1 MRLLSSRPTYL
12 LSALWLFCLA
22 VCAGLTW
29 FVTTQTSLGIDF
41 VTEAD
46 QVAAHPNDLRL
57 DIHIPARAR
66 NFRLQG
72 EAIHPDDLQRDPDM
86 FENYPDL
93 HAFYARQDVLH
104 TLMQQTD
111 VRLNW
116 AASDEGPG
124 EIQLH
129 AHRHPWYSLPA
140 SYWVQLVVASICV
153 LISAW
158 VCVLKPGDWAARMFL
173 LTGLMLLLSG
183 ATSAVIFA
191 RELAFS
197 STLLHTLIKLNHLGG
212 YVFGC
217 ALIGLFLLYP
227 EPLVRPRTLLWL
239 PVFYGAWF
247 AIELSERIAPLSG
260 AFLQMLSQLLL
271 GMACAGLQWRRT
283 RGLPLER
290 AALRWFLLSI
300 LLCCNLFALTYV
312 LPLLLGQ
319 PTLLPFEYAFALFL
333 IMYVG
338 IALGLGRYRLFD
350 LDEWAYRV
358 FLWVASA
365 TAVIGL
371 DALLVVT
378 GLTQGPSL
386 GISLLVCGWL
396 YFPFRQW
403 LWRRTVTRRPPSL
416 DKLLPELSAIA
427 FTPSA
432 TEQQARWR
440 QVLERLFEPVSIQ
453 PGPPGLGSA
462 IRDDGLGMDVPASG
476 PLPACTLRHAGHGT
490 RLFSTRDAVYAASL
504 SLLLQ
509 QSMSGR
515 TSYEQGVAQERLR
528 IGRDLHDNIGA
539 RLLKLVHQLR
549 GTPNAEVAR
558 DAMKDLRTAIAAMDT
573 RPVPLSHAL
582 ADWRAE
588 ANGRCEAADCS
599 LHWQQAPD
607 LPETELPPRTKSTLE
622 SVMRELVT
630 NALKHAAP
638 SHVHIGIRAQA
649 QQLHVEVANDGRFA
663 DPLSWASGYGLR
675 NLRGRMDEL
684 GGHLRIAADATHV
697 RLTIEVPLT

>member
-22 VCAGLTW
+22 VCAGVTW
-29 FVTTQTSLGIDF
+29 FVMAQTSLGLDF
-41 VTEAD
+41 SNQD
-46 QVAAHPNDLRL
+46 GQVHAHPDDATL
-57 DIHIPARAR
+57 DIHIPAHAR
-66 NFRLQG
+66 GFQILG
-72 EAIHPDDLQRDPDM
+72 EAILADDLQRDLDA
-86 FENYPDL
+86 FETHADL
-93 HAFYARQDVLH
+93 HTFYVRQDMLLA
-104 TLMQQTD
+104 LMHQPE
-111 VRLNW
+111 VRFSW

-129 AHRHPWYSLPA
+129 PHLRPWHSLPA
-140 SYWVQLVVASICV
+140 SYWLQLAVASICV
-153 LISAW
+153 LISGW
-158 VCVLKPGDWAARMFL
+158 VCVLKPGDWATRLFL

-191 RELAFS
+191 KELAFS
-197 STLLHTLIKLNHLGG
+197 SSLLHTLIKLNHLGG

-239 PVFYGAWF
+239 PVFYGVWF
-247 AIELSERIAPLSG
+247 AIELSERTAPLSG

-271 GMACAGLQWRRT
+271 CMACATLQWRRT

-300 LLCCNLFALTYV
+300 FVCCNLFVLTYV
-312 LPLLLGQ
+312 LPLLLGL

-358 FLWVASA
+358 FLWVISA
-365 TAVIGL
+365 TAVIGM
-371 DALLVVT
+371 DVLLVLM

-386 GISLLVCGWL
+386 GISLAVCGWL

-403 LWRRTVTRRPPSL
+403 LWRRMVSRRPPGL
-416 DKLLPELSAIA
+416 DKLLPELSVIA
-427 FTPSA
+427 FIASPHD
-432 TEQQARWR
+432 QQARWR
-440 QVLERLFEPVSIQ
+440 QVLQRLFEPVSIQ

-509 QSMSGR
+509 QIMSGR

-599 LHWQQAPD
+599 LHWQQATD
-607 LPETELPPRTKSTLE
+607 LPDAELPPRTKSTLE

-638 SHVHIGIRAQA
+638 SHVHIGVHAQGRM
-649 QQLHVEVANDGRFA
+649 LHVEVANDGRF
-663 DPLSWASGYGLR
+663 DNPLSWTSGYGLR

-684 GGHLRIAADATHV
+684 GGHLRIAADTTHV